1 VKEAHA
7 CTLVKSKS
15 PRPHEPIRWKSQTCR
30 FATLNSSGEA
40 KEFSA
45 LSWSPCRAEPYSMWG
60 TKTLQVEFFRGSKS
74 EFFPKNFLK
83 GNRSALSVLV
93 PDDREEQYVSS
104 FLEI

>member
-1 VKEAHA
+1 
-7 CTLVKSKS
+7 
-15 PRPHEPIRWKSQTCR
+15 
-30 FATLNSSGEA
+30 
-40 KEFSA
+40 
-45 LSWSPCRAEPYSMWG
+45 MWG